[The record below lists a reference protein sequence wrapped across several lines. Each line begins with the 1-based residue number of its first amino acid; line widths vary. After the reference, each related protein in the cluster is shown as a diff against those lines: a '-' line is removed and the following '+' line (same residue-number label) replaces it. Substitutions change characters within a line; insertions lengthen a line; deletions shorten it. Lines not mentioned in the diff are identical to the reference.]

1 MLLASLGTAIMAQ
14 AMAIDLGTHGPVYPI
29 EEPDLLEALAAQV
42 QQKIDSGEWARI
54 QREAQTRV
62 IQNAQ
67 APKPVAGLG
76 VSRQARHWT
85 FDPSIVLSE
94 AITDREGRILFPAGT
109 RVNPLDV
116 VDLAEPLLFFDARD
130 DAQVALAAAVIEQR
144 AGAVTPVLVGGAWAP
159 LAESWQRRVYFDQSG
174 ILSQRFGLS
183 SVPALV
189 TQDGAL
195 LRIDEL
201 PVTGEGN

>member
-76 VSRQARHWT
+76 VSRQARPWT

-109 RVNPLDV
+109 RENPPDV
-116 VDLAEPLLFFDARD
+116 VDLAE
-130 DAQVALAAAVIEQR
+130 AACR
-144 AGAVTPVLVGGAWAP
+144 RGHAGPGWWCVGAAG
-159 LAESWQRRVYFDQSG
+159 
-174 ILSQRFGLS
+174 
-183 SVPALV
+183 
-189 TQDGAL
+189 
-195 LRIDEL
+195 
-201 PVTGEGN
+201 